1 MTYNLLFHIDAKKE
15 FEKLDGSVRLLVL
28 KQLNK
33 IRKNPFQGLELGNK
47 AGFDLTGYRKIYVN
61 KKQLRIVYKIEEG
74 KIEVL
79 VVSINKR
86 ENMESYKL
94 AYLRKK

>member
-1 MTYNLLFHIDAKKE
+1 MIYSIVFHKDAKRDY
-15 FEKLDGSVRLLVL
+15 EKLDGSVRLLVL

-33 IRKNPFQGLELGNK
+33 IKKNPFQGLELGNK
-47 AGFDLTGYRKIYVN
+47 AGLNLIGYRKIYVN
-61 KKQLRIVYKIEEG
+61 KKQLRIVYKIDKE

-86 ENMESYKL
+86 ENMKSYKL
-94 AYLRKK
+94 AYLRKN

>member
-1 MTYNLLFHIDAKKE
+1 MIYSIVFHKDAKRDY
-15 FEKLDGSVRLLVL
+15 EKLDGSVRLLVL

-33 IRKNPFQGLELGNK
+33 IKKNPFQGLELGNK
-47 AGFDLTGYRKIYVN
+47 AGLNLIGYRKIYVN
-61 KKQLRIVYKIEEG
+61 KKQLRIVYKIDEE

-86 ENMESYKL
+86 ENMKSYKL
-94 AYLRKK
+94 AYLRKN

>member
-1 MTYNLLFHIDAKKE
+1 MIYSIVFHKDAKRDY
-15 FEKLDGSVRLLVL
+15 EKLDGSVRWLVL

-33 IRKNPFQGLELGNK
+33 IKKNPFQGLELGNK
-47 AGFDLTGYRKIYVN
+47 AGLNLIGYRKIYVN
-61 KKQLRIVYKIEEG
+61 KKQLRIVYKIDEE

-86 ENMESYKL
+86 ENMKSYKL
-94 AYLRKK
+94 AYLRKN